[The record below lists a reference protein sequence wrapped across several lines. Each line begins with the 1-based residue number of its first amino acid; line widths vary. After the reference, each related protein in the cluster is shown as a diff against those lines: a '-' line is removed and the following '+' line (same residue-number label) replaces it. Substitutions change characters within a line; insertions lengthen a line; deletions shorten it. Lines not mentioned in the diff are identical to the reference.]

1 MNSEDFGKYES
12 ANKLS
17 INDFQKYLD
26 SAMPEKHVNFMR
38 DLFPRMERLIT
49 DSFRAVFNKVD

>member
-1 MNSEDFGKYES
+1 
-12 ANKLS
+12 
-17 INDFQKYLD
+17 
-26 SAMPEKHVNFMR
+26 MPEKHVNFMR